1 MFSQSDTRAAGEATL
16 QLCMK
21 IPGFALL
28 CLQLLNE
35 AQYQLPAP
43 IRLMVALSLKNAVS
57 TSWVGRGTRQYVIS
71 AEEKDNVRRGL
82 LGHMD
87 ESSSAVATQLAVTIA
102 RIARSDFPKDW
113 PDLFSVLRDNIQQG
127 TLLQKTRALRV
138 LKSVVKELASRR
150 LMSHRAIFNDMS
162 VAVCPFLASVWKS
175 QVAQLSAG
183 NQDVL
188 GNVLST
194 TKVLHHLVLHGFKV
208 LVPLDVIPFV
218 FSSYFDTFRAL
229 TTYIS
234 TLPPDTPGVDVLN
247 KIRVSIAGLVV
258 AVQKAHPIEFRAYLG
273 PFLTQF
279 YTTLTDPAPSPD
291 RLVVHLLSY
300 LTNVV
305 GCLLYQQSPS
315 THATSRTVITAAG
328 DVQLTDHMVDECKAQ
343 IGAFGSDVTLLSALL
358 ELVVVRYMRLTPDDI
373 AQWTDDPEGYST
385 LQESLT
391 ADGSVRACAEM
402 LYLSLLQTHRDALTP
417 SVLGMMHSTSKWM
430 ASPTSAPDDILRA
443 DAVLLAAGLSSYDL
457 HESFDFEPWFL
468 RTLVPYLQSP
478 MTVSGV
484 PVLPRRIVWLIG
496 CWLAQLSTQVRI
508 PLYEALLQLLSA
520 AHSDTC
526 VKLAAVQT
534 LESLVN
540 DWGFDHGTF
549 VPFLPSA
556 IGCLY
561 AFFSH
566 PDVVTTDTRLKILG
580 CIEAIVHVCGSAM
593 GPCIVQVVTP
603 LPAIWEAAGSV
614 DANLLRG
621 KILSLLTRIMEID
634 WHDVSDGELRS
645 MVLSV
650 VSFATNPNQP
660 DSVYLMDQGLALW
673 IRLTEVVD
681 VYTQPLHDVFSNVVL
696 ALSRDTEHVQS
707 GLTLLENYAIIGAAA
722 FWSAYAMDVSRLLH
736 SIVGQVKPE
745 ISHMVTSVTRVLS
758 ALWSVTQEQPR
769 QEKELVVVSFVSTL
783 AAASLRAPSVFLAA
797 VPSAH
802 TPSFLDTMLHLFF
815 SISFS
820 AVGPARRRIWA
831 ASLCSFLTVSPAVLD
846 RMGLLLEAIVQV
858 LGDDSNPLDVHDA
871 DDADEVSI
879 RRSLLLVRKTKLVPP
894 TLSYIKQYLCAQL
907 NKCSQMYG
915 PEAFNQSMALVEASI
930 VDTIQA
936 L

>member
-82 LGHMD
+82 LRHMD
-87 ESSSAVATQLAVTIA
+87 ESSSAVATQLA
-102 RIARSDFPKDW
+102 
-113 PDLFSVLRDNIQQG
+113 
-127 TLLQKTRALRV
+127 TRALRV

-218 FSSYFDTFRAL
+218 FSAYFDTFRAL

-343 IGAFGSDVTLLSALL
+343 IGAFGYYMTLLSALL

-580 CIEAIVHVCGSAM
+580 AM

-673 IRLTEVVD
+673 IRLTEVAD

-745 ISHMVTSVTRVLS
+745 ISHMVTSVTRSWVLS
-758 ALWSVTQEQPR
+758 ALWSVAQEQPR

-783 AAASLRAPSVFLAA
+783 AAACLRAPSVFLAA

-858 LGDDSNPLDVHDA
+858 LGDDTSPLDVHDA

>member
-87 ESSSAVATQLAVTIA
+87 ESSSAVATQLA
-102 RIARSDFPKDW
+102 
-113 PDLFSVLRDNIQQG
+113 
-127 TLLQKTRALRV
+127 TRALRV

-218 FSSYFDTFRAL
+218 FSAYFDTFRAL

-291 RLVVHLLSY
+291 RLGVHLLSY

-343 IGAFGSDVTLLSALL
+343 IGAFGYYMTLLSALL

-580 CIEAIVHVCGSAM
+580 AM

-634 WHDVSDGELRS
+634 WHDVSVLIQSLEKYSFHPSKVLIQYVEKYLMSSTIYHNWVDGELRS

-681 VYTQPLHDVFSNVVL
+681 VYTQPLHDVFGNVVL

-707 GLTLLENYAIIGAAA
+707 GLTLVENYAIIGAAA

-758 ALWSVTQEQPR
+758 ALWSVAQEQPR

-831 ASLCSFLTVSPAVLD
+831 TSLCSFLTVSPAVLD

-858 LGDDSNPLDVHDA
+858 LGDDTSPLDVHDA
-871 DDADEVSI
+871 DDADDVSVR